1 MSCAETN
8 DTETMSNYLQFKD
21 STGLHYDVAFD
32 TRAHTEETPQVKPPA
47 AAAEHRK
54 LWFISAP
61 NDYSA
66 DVTLSKDMNS

>member
-1 MSCAETN
+1 M
-8 DTETMSNYLQFKD
+8 
-21 STGLHYDVAFD
+21 AFD